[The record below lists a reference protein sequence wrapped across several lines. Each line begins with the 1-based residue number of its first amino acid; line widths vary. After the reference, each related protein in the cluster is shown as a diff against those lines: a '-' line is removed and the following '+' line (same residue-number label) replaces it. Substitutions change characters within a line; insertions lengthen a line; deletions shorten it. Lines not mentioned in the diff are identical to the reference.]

1 VASTKLLERDG
12 IRIKD
17 ETLRMGLLDPGEWK
31 KTWKPRRHRRWGQ
44 QKQHCGKRVQMAG
57 SYHDWF
63 EERGPRRVLIG
74 YVDDAARDMFGR
86 FYDDEQR
93 CLR

>member
-17 ETLRMGLLDPGEWK
+17 ETLRMGLLDSGDWK
-31 KTWKPRRHRRWGQ
+31 KTWKHRRHRRWRQ
-44 QKQHCGKRVQMAG
+44 QEQHCGKRVQMAG
-57 SYHDWF
+57 SYHDGF
-63 EERGPRRVLIG
+63 EERGPRCVHRG
-74 YVDDAARDMFGR
+74 YVDDAAREIFGR
-86 FYDDEQR
+86 FYDDEHR